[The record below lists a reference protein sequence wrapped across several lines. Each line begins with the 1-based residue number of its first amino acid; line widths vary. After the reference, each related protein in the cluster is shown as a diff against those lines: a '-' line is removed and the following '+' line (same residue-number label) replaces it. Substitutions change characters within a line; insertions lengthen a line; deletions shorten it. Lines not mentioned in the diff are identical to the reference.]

1 MKIILS
7 RNSIRLFMKTSNDLI
22 SILLSSYNSE
32 KTIRNS
38 IKSILKQNYS
48 NFELLIIDD
57 CSTDQTHKIIEKCA
71 SEDNRIKI
79 YKNNENIG
87 LTRSLN
93 KLLKVAKGSFIGRQD
108 ADDIS
113 LPNRFSYQLEYIKK
127 TKVKIVT
134 ARAIIKNSNKKIPR
148 YSYLLPNS
156 FVMKYKNPFIHG
168 TLMMER
174 SVIENIGGY
183 DENFYFSQ
191 DYKLYKDCY
200 KAGYSISIIN
210 KVLYELNME
219 NNISEKNKEAQDYYF
234 KCARGNITPNRIFN

>member
-1 MKIILS
+1 MKMS
-7 RNSIRLFMKTSNDLI
+7 EDLI

-32 KTIRNS
+32 KTIENS
-38 IKSILKQNYS
+38 INSVLKQNYS

-57 CSTDQTHKIIEKCA
+57 CSNDQTYKIIEKCA
-71 SEDNRIKI
+71 SNDNRIKM

-87 LTRSLN
+87 LTKSLN

-113 LPNRFSYQLEYIKK
+113 FPNRFSYQIEYIKK
-127 TKVKIVT
+127 TKAKIVT

-148 YSYLLPNS
+148 YSYLLPNR

-168 TLMMER
+168 TLVLDR

-191 DYKLYKDCY
+191 DYKFYKDCY
-200 KAGYSISIIN
+200 KAGYNISIIN

-219 NNISEKNKEAQDYYF
+219 NNISKKNKEAQDYYF
-234 KCARGNITPNRIFN
+234 NCARESIIPNKIIN